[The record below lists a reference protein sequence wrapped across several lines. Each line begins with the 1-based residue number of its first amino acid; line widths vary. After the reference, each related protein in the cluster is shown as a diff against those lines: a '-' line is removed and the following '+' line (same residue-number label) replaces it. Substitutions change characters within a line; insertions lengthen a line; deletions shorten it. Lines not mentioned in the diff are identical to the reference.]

1 MKTKFLIITSILL
14 VACLLS
20 IAYLPSEYLIV
31 IMTVLVISM
40 GIIVSRVVYSIELP
54 THPEDSEYTR
64 DNVSG
69 V

>member
-1 MKTKFLIITSILL
+1 MKTKFLIITALLL

-20 IAYLPSEYLIV
+20 MYYLPKEYIIV
-31 IMTVLVISM
+31 IMALFAICM
-40 GIIVSRVVYSIELP
+40 GMAVSWYIYSIELP